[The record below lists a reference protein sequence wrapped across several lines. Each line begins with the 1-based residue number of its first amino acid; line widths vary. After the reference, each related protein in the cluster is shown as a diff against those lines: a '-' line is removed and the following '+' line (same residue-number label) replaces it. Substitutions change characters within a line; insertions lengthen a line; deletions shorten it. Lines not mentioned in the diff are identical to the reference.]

1 MCFKCDEKIWLE
13 RPAAQQLIDA
23 AVINVMYLL
32 ELRVKLI
39 EKMLCDFVNGVDI
52 FLGLHR
58 DASSQRLTLLEVR
71 VDGYGSLHNC
81 FLRLCAE
88 AFRKI

>member
-1 MCFKCDEKIWLE
+1 MCFQCDEKIWLE
-13 RPAAQQLIDA
+13 RPANQQLINE

-39 EKMLCDFVNGVDI
+39 EKMLCDFIDGVDI

-58 DASSQRLTLLEVR
+58 DASSQRLTLLEVM
-71 VDGYGSLHNC
+71 DDECGS
-81 FLRLCAE
+81 
-88 AFRKI
+88 